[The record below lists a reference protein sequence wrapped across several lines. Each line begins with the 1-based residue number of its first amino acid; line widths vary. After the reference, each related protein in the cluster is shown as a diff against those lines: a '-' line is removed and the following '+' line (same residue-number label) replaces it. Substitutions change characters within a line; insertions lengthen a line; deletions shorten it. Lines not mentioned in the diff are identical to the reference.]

1 MSAKNWFEK
10 LHAEFQDDPEYQAEE
25 LRIDLIE
32 QMLKMMEEKNMSQ
45 TQLAKKLGFSNAY
58 ITKLLNGSEN
68 LTLLKLTQIASVLH
82 STIDVTFVPRSPS
95 MGRLFQQKKVDAEPR
110 EFTHS
115 IQLGAND
122 VVVFPIAA

>member
-1 MSAKNWFEK
+1 
-10 LHAEFQDDPEYQAEE
+10 
-25 LRIDLIE
+25 
-32 QMLKMMEEKNMSQ
+32 MSQ

-68 LTLLKLTQIASVLH
+68 LTLLKLAQIASVLH
-82 STIDVTFVPRSPS
+82 STIDVTFVPQSLT
-95 MGRLFQQKKVDAEPR
+95 MTKLFQQKNVDAAPR

-122 VVVFPIAA
+122 VMVFPIAA

>member
-82 STIDVTFVPRSPS
+82 STIDVTFVTQSLT
-95 MGRLFQQKKVDAEPR
+95 MAKLFQQKKVDAEPR

-122 VVVFPIAA
+122 VMVFPIAA